1 MKTNKKVAR
10 IMAIVMISTLLLSNV
25 AMAEGGV
32 SKEETVY
39 VNLNNKGEDIDKISS
54 IWIHS
59 DTPLNTIEDRSI
71 LKDVVNVKGNEIPT
85 VEDDKLIWNT
95 DEQDIYYQ
103 GKVDKEL
110 PIKPEIKYY
119 LDGKEVEIEDIVGE
133 SGKLKIVIEVKN
145 GDKRSIDLK
154 DSGSKTVYAPYMV
167 ATLVDL
173 PVDKFTN
180 VKINTGKIL
189 SDGSN
194 QVATFVSLPK
204 FGESLG
210 IGDDIID
217 LPDTLEIV
225 ADVVDFEMKPIV
237 FTVTSEIPEIDGL
250 EDVKDLDQLIEGIGK
265 IKDASEKL
273 MEATDK
279 LYEGQIKLDGGIGE
293 LVGGIGQFKSGA
305 GLLSDGSSKLKEGIG
320 AAREGSIKIDEGSRI
335 LSQSGENLG
344 KGFVELGE
352 GAVQFGDK
360 AGKFSQGAKQLA
372 DGVERIPEG
381 TKALNNGMEEIIN
394 GTETI
399 KNGQDGLT
407 QGLGKSIE
415 AIENIKVGKEKEGQ
429 AVGLALTAL
438 DGLDKIALGIEKLPG
453 GEELAGPMKN
463 ILAQQR
469 TVLEG
474 LNSSNDELLLALNQV
489 EEGLKEAQGASV
501 ELAEGMD
508 NINNGQKGIGNGLNE
523 LTAGAEELVDAS
535 NRLTEGSIGLQK
547 GADSLSRNASIAR
560 DGAGKF
566 TEGSKGLSKGA
577 KDLSSG
583 LGELNKGADE
593 LHGGISDLSKGANQL
608 DQGGKEIKK
617 GSNQLVE
624 GTGELNKGMN
634 QFHQEGIKKIS
645 DELKVS
651 DIDIASILKTKDELV
666 NISKDN
672 NSFTGINENMEGSL
686 KFIMKTEGIK
696 GEEEIEKLDIKEEGD
711 QNKGFINW
719 IKEKFNK

>member
-1 MKTNKKVAR
+1 
-10 IMAIVMISTLLLSNV
+10 MAIVMISTLLLSNV

-217 LPDTLEIV
+217 LPNTLEIV
-225 ADVVDFEMKPIV
+225 SDVVDFEMKPIV

-279 LYEGQIKLDGGIGE
+279 LYEGQIKLDGGIG
-293 LVGGIGQFKSGA
+293 
-305 GLLSDGSSKLKEGIG
+305 
-320 AAREGSIKIDEGSRI
+320 
-335 LSQSGENLG
+335 
-344 KGFVELGE
+344 
-352 GAVQFGDK
+352 
-360 AGKFSQGAKQLA
+360 
-372 DGVERIPEG
+372 
-381 TKALNNGMEEIIN
+381 
-394 GTETI
+394 
-399 KNGQDGLT
+399 
-407 QGLGKSIE
+407 
-415 AIENIKVGKEKEGQ
+415 
-429 AVGLALTAL
+429 
-438 DGLDKIALGIEKLPG
+438 
-453 GEELAGPMKN
+453 
-463 ILAQQR
+463 
-469 TVLEG
+469 
-474 LNSSNDELLLALNQV
+474 
-489 EEGLKEAQGASV
+489 
-501 ELAEGMD
+501 
-508 NINNGQKGIGNGLNE
+508 NGLNE
-523 LTAGAEELVDAS
+523 LTAGAEELVEAS
-535 NRLTEGSIGLQK
+535 NGLTEGSIGLQK

-577 KDLSSG
+577 NDLSNG